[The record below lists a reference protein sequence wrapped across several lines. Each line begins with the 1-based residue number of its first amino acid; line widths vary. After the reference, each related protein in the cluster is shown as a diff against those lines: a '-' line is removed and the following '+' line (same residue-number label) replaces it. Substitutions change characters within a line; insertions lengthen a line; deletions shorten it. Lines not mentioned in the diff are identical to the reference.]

1 MHTSAMKR
9 MQWFVDNYVPKDKH
23 VRVLDV
29 GSYNVNGCY
38 KSLLSNHDVEY
49 VGLDIESGPN
59 VDVVVAD
66 PYDWKELE
74 DSSFDFVIS
83 GNAFEHIQYPWL
95 TMEQIYKKLK
105 PQGFTC
111 ILAPFC
117 LGEHRYPTD
126 CYRYYPDGFVALAT
140 WAGLQSIQATTGGL
154 PAGIDEWTRNTW
166 ISSENYDDTVLIAGK
181 DIDVQQNYP
190 KFSSEFRGHM
200 IHGSN

>member
-1 MHTSAMKR
+1 MHQSAIKR
-9 MQWFVDNYVPKDKH
+9 MEWFIENYIPQDKH
-23 VRVLDV
+23 VKVLDV

-38 KSLLSNHDVEY
+38 TSLLSNYDVEY

-105 PQGFTC
+105 PEGFTC

-126 CYRYYPDGFVALAT
+126 CYRYYPDGMKALAE
-140 WAGLQSIQATTGGL
+140 WAGLNIIQATTGGL
-154 PAGIDEWTRNTW
+154 PEEIDELHLNLW
-166 ISSENYDDTVLIAGK
+166 IPSENYDDTVLIAGK
-181 DIDVQQNYP
+181 LLESVKGYP
-190 KFSSEFRGHM
+190 KFASEFRGHM
-200 IHGSN
+200 IYTA